1 MLLSPD
7 SLLRA
12 FKVELV
18 LKRPDIFKIKCLSDI
33 KGLFGED
40 SSPFYAGFGNKT
52 TDSKSYQAVGIPR
65 HRIYRINHR
74 VGDFA
79 ICIGEMAGYMLA
91 LSFLSKRNST

>member
-18 LKRPDIFKIKCLSDI
+18 LRRPDIFKIKCLSDI
-33 KGLFGED
+33 KKLFGEE
-40 SSPFYAGFGNKT
+40 SSPFYAGFGNKH
-52 TDSKSYQAVGIPR
+52 TDSKSYQTVGIPP

-74 VGDFA
+74 VPIF
-79 ICIGEMAGYMLA
+79 
-91 LSFLSKRNST
+91 K

>member
-18 LKRPDIFKIKCLSDI
+18 LRRPDIFKIKCLSDI

-40 SSPFYAGFGNKT
+40 GSPFYAGFGNKG
-52 TDSKSYQAVGIPR
+52 TDSKSYQAVGIPP
-65 HRIYRINHR
+65 HRTYRINHR
-74 VGDFA
+74 VSVYLFLRIFFVDP
-79 ICIGEMAGYMLA
+79 IVK
-91 LSFLSKRNST
+91 SF